1 MKALKLMAIGN
12 STGVILPKEILFRLR
27 VSRGDRLYL
36 QETSDGIELTS
47 YDPEVAAQ
55 LDAAE
60 RVMRERRDVL
70 RKLAE

>member
-1 MKALKLMAIGN
+1 MKALKLQAIGN
-12 STGVILPKEILFRLR
+12 STGVILPKEVLSRLR

-60 RVMRERRDVL
+60 RVMREQRDVL